1 VKSKNDKLLRT
12 KNLISDI
19 QNKVSQP
26 DKEKPLQRK
35 DTTTNEKHDTSDTI
49 LNQQNNNNANTR
61 DNSLNNRD
69 KDKLSKET
77 ESVKDNEQNDA
88 HISRVA
94 SQQQRLGSTWIAIF
108 NTPTRSKCDNT
119 KAVGKLG
126 MFDLIQGLG
135 QNISNHFL
143 GWTIHRLDLVGN
155 SVSTNKVMANVNV
168 LGAVVVDRILCQRKT
183 SLVVLMDDGGR
194 VLAISKF

>member
-108 NTPTRSKCDNT
+108 NN
-119 KAVGKLG
+119 
-126 MFDLIQGLG
+126 
-135 QNISNHFL
+135 
-143 GWTIHRLDLVGN
+143 N
-155 SVSTNKVMANVNV
+155 SMPVSTCLTLV
-168 LGAVVVDRILCQRKT
+168 LLP
-183 SLVVLMDDGGR
+183 L
-194 VLAISKF
+194 F